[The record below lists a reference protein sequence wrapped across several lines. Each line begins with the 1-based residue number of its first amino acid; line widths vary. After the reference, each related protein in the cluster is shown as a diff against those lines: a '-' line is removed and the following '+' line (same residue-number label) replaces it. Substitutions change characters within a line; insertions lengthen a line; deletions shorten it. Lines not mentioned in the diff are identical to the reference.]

1 MRRVALYALPL
12 VVLALLAC
20 NTLTQ
25 LSNPAAAYG
34 VDRDQAIFLTGGQP
48 QTLDPALTYAGPSG
62 PLGHVFS
69 GLVTLDPALQVQP
82 DLATG
87 WDVSADGRTFT
98 FFLDPDAVFH
108 DGRPVTAADVVYSWE
123 RAAAPATGS
132 QTVATYLNDVVGF
145 AEYHAGQADS
155 ISGLRVLDDHTLEVT
170 IDAPK
175 PAFLAKLSYPVAF
188 VVDSANVSQPDW
200 ERRPNG
206 TGPFT
211 LKTWED
217 DNILILERNDDYYRR
232 PAALRHV
239 VYLLG
244 AGLPLSLYET
254 DQIDLVGIDSATLER
269 ALDPNDPLSADL
281 RTGSAMCTNYVSY
294 NAQLPPFDNVLVR
307 QAFNHA
313 IDRERLVATLGEGQL
328 LVANGPLPPGMPGFH
343 DRPMT
348 YEYDPE
354 KARELL
360 RQAGYEPGSLPPLQ
374 YHIPGYGDVHA
385 QATALITMWQ
395 ENLGVTIEPVLIDPY
410 AYNDELFA
418 GNVGHIFDAGWC
430 ADYPDPE
437 NLLDVL
443 FHSRAQQNLGGFS
456 DPEIDALLEE
466 ARVEQD
472 TATRLALYAQI
483 EEQLIA
489 AAPALFISHPL
500 SAMLV
505 KPAVSGY
512 VLAPIGVPQW
522 HLVAINR

>member
-1 MRRVALYALPL
+1 MRRIALLALPL

-20 NTLTQ
+20 NALTQ
-25 LSNPAAAYG
+25 VSNPAAIYG
-34 VDRDQAIFLTGGQP
+34 VDRDEAIFLTGSQP

-62 PLGHVFS
+62 PLGHIFS

-87 WDVSADGRTFT
+87 WDVSDDGMTFT
-98 FFLDPDAVFH
+98 FFLDPEAVFH

-132 QTVATYLNDVVGF
+132 DTAASYLNDIVDF
-145 AEYHAGQADS
+145 AEYHAGQTDNL
-155 ISGLRVLDDHTLEVT
+155 SGLRVLDDHTLEVT

-175 PAFLAKLSYPVAF
+175 PTFLAKLSYPVAF
-188 VVDSANVSQPDW
+188 VVDRANIEMPDW
-200 ERRPNG
+200 ERQPNG

-217 DNILILERNDDYYRR
+217 DDILILERYDDYYRQ

-254 DQIDLVGIDSATLER
+254 DQIDLVGIDSSTLER

-281 RTGSAMCTNYVSY
+281 VTGSAMCTDYVGY

-313 IDRERLVATLGEGQL
+313 IDRERLVTTLGQGRM
-328 LVANGPLPPGMPGFH
+328 LVANGPLPPGMPAFQ
-343 DRPMT
+343 DRPLT
-348 YEYDPE
+348 YEYDPGY
-354 KARELL
+354 AQELL
-360 RQAGYEPGSLPPLQ
+360 LQAGYEPGSLPPLQ
-374 YHIPGYGDVHA
+374 YHVPGYGDVHA

-410 AYNDELFA
+410 TYTDELFA
-418 GNVGHIFDAGWC
+418 GNTGHIFDSGWC

-437 NLLDVL
+437 NFLDVL
-443 FHSRAQQNLGGFS
+443 FHSRAQQNLGGFA
-456 DPEIDALLEE
+456 DAEIDALLEA

-472 TATRLALYAQI
+472 TAARLALYAQI
-483 EEQLIA
+483 EEKLIA
-489 AAPALFISHPL
+489 TAPALFMSHPL
-500 SAMLV
+500 SAILV
-505 KPAVSGY
+505 KPVVSGY
-512 VLAPIGVPQW
+512 ALAPIGVPQW
-522 HLVAINR
+522 HLVTIDR